1 MQVYK
6 AYFKIIYKNLSQI
19 MIYITVFLT
28 LAVVMANT
36 NNNVANISFTET
48 KVNMVFIN
56 NDGDSRLVKG
66 LEAYLSK
73 QANIVHIPDETQK
86 LQDALFFREVEYI
99 LRVPKGFTEGLLS
112 GRALQLEKTTAA
124 SSASGV
130 YIDNIINKYLNTA
143 KTYLANIEDLS
154 AEQLL
159 SYVENDLSQKT
170 EVIMNHSVE
179 EGSKNEKSAIYF
191 NYVAYSLLSILIL
204 GVSSVMLVFNNTDIK
219 KRNLCS
225 PIKLRSMN
233 FQLILGNLSYAFI
246 AWFIMI
252 LTSLMM
258 YGSYMFSVRGMLLL
272 LNSLIFTIAALS
284 ISFLIANVIKSRN
297 AMSAAANVLS
307 LGTCF
312 ISGVFVPQALLGEKV
327 LRAASFT
334 PNYWYVKSNNSIAN
348 LVNFN
353 MENLAPI
360 FLNMLI
366 IVGFA
371 VAVFSVTL
379 VVTKQKRM
387 SN

>member
-252 LTSLMM
+252 LTSLVM
-258 YGSYMFSVRGMLLL
+258 YGSYMFSARGMLLL

-312 ISGVFVPQALLGEKV
+312 ISGVFVPQAFLGEKV

-371 VAVFSVTL
+371 VAV
-379 VVTKQKRM
+379 
-387 SN
+387 